1 MGIFSRRHLE
11 GVNQCFSIRF
21 LLTYIRS
28 VLLIK
33 PLPDGQSQG
42 VPTMAKQVVTN
53 SARNSALAAKKAPK
67 AVISKASQAPSEPVE
82 APLPTLLAAL
92 ETTTALVNSDVIRLS
107 DEQLAIAQ
115 AVKTGK
121 GNLLVRARAGTGK
134 TYLIRRC
141 VPLMLGEIAVAAYN
155 RKIAR
160 EIREKL
166 AADGQAMR
174 SWAEV
179 QAHRSGLDVG
189 TFHSFGWRVLSQR
202 LRGVRL
208 EGGGKNGA
216 GFYKFDVIA
225 ERLEISKP
233 LHTIVRKAMERAQER
248 LLEIPTDPSAM
259 RAIRVESDRTAVQAF
274 LDSLIPLERA
284 QWREMTASIANWYRS
299 HGYVTERQ
307 MSATRM
313 AARNARMSIPAGL
326 TVGAP
331 KDAVVVP
338 APQAT
343 APQAT
348 GPKPIGSNN
357 EIDPAWL
364 ALAHHHAL
372 ALDLPS
378 DDSIE
383 MQMLSAE
390 MSRGG
395 EFVSIDDVREVMLKR
410 CLVLAARAIHESAKM
425 ASEEFTHKYRV
436 RGQVVEGEKF
446 NGVISY
452 GEMLYLPLYFNMPI
466 PTYDWVCVD
475 EAQDS
480 NPARREF
487 AKRMCKPS
495 CRMLWVGDDRQAI
508 YGWAGADNDALDQII
523 VQFAC
528 TVYPMTVTFRCGKT
542 IVKLAQTLVPDYK
555 AADINADGTVSNMNE
570 DEFSKADMQPT
581 DAIICRNT
589 APLVRTAYKLIGR
602 GVACHV
608 EGKNIGKQLLPL
620 LYRWSRIKNVAPY
633 SDKLREYRDTETA
646 KLMAKNDEAAAEQLN
661 DRVETIFAIIEY
673 MPKGSLVSEIQ
684 AYAEKLFADSEDGE
698 PAQHVTL
705 LTIHRS
711 KGLEYPRVFG
721 LGTNKYLPSPYARQD
736 WQQQQEANLLYVNY
750 TRAISAYVDVNVA

>member
-1 MGIFSRRHLE
+1 
-11 GVNQCFSIRF
+11 
-21 LLTYIRS
+21 
-28 VLLIK
+28 
-33 PLPDGQSQG
+33 
-42 VPTMAKQVVTN
+42 MAKQVVTMT
-53 SARNSALAAKKAPK
+53 ARNAAVAVKKAPK
-67 AVISKASQAPSEPVE
+67 AASQAPVAPVE

-92 ETTTALVNSDVIRLS
+92 ETTTTLVKPDLIRLS

-141 VPLMLGEIAVAAYN
+141 VPLMLGEIAIAAYN

-160 EIREKL
+160 EIRQKL
-166 AADGQAMR
+166 AADGLETRA
-174 SWAEV
+174 WAEV

-216 GFYKFDVIA
+216 GFYKFDIIA
-225 ERLEISKP
+225 ERLQISKP

-248 LLEIPTDPSAM
+248 LLEIPADASAM
-259 RAIRVESDRTAVQAF
+259 RVESDRNAAQAF
-274 LDSLIPLERA
+274 LDSLIPLERP
-284 QWREMTASIANWYRS
+284 QWREMTASIANWYRA

-338 APQAT
+338 APQS
-343 APQAT
+343 T
-348 GPKPIGSNN
+348 GPKPIGSND
-357 EIDPAWL
+357 ELDPAWL

-372 ALDLPS
+372 ALDLPN

-395 EFVSIDDVREVMLKR
+395 EFVSIDDVRDAMLKK
-410 CLVLAARAIHESAKM
+410 CLVLAARGIHESAKM
-425 ASEEFTHKYRV
+425 ASEEFTHTYRV
-436 RGQVVEGEKF
+436 RGQVIDGEKF

-487 AKRMCKPS
+487 AKRMRKPTS
-495 CRMLWVGDDRQAI
+495 RMLWVGDDRQAI

-523 VQFAC
+523 AQFAC

-542 IVKLAQTLVPDYK
+542 IVKLAQSLVPDYK
-555 AADINADGTVSNMNE
+555 AADINAEGSVSTMGE
-570 DEFSKADMQPT
+570 DDFAKAEMQPT

-620 LYRWSRIKNVAPY
+620 LYRWSRIKNVGPF
-633 SDKLREYRDTETA
+633 SEKLREYRDTETA
-646 KLMAKNDEAAAEQLN
+646 KLMAKNDEVTAEQLN
-661 DRVETIFAIIEY
+661 DRVETIFAIIEF

-684 AYAEKLFADSEDGE
+684 AYAEKLFADTEDGE

-721 LGTNKYLPSPYARQD
+721 LGTNKYLPSPYARQE
-736 WQQQQEANLLYVNY
+736 WQQQQEDNLRYVNY
-750 TRAISAYVDVNVA
+750 TRAISAYVDVIVA